1 MGVYEII
8 TGITENE
15 ENLKVEIRQTEGTMG
30 GNLVYIKNTKTNKVY
45 SFTLADGD

>member
-15 ENLKVEIRQTEGTMG
+15 ENLKVEIRQTEGTLG
-30 GNLVYIKNTKTNKVY
+30 GNLVYIKKTKTKQNKKHKKK
-45 SFTLADGD
+45 